1 VVGIRFRPQPRLH
14 PNHRLWME
22 TSRRFSLKAIYEKAM
37 KLPDSAQTLI
47 PEAQCQPDFLYEA
60 SKVAVFCDGSVHD
73 TAEQQKRDQIK
84 RDNLEFNSP
93 YSVFSIRY
101 DQDLSQQLADLASL
115 I

>member
-1 VVGIRFRPQPRLH
+1 
-14 PNHRLWME
+14 
-22 TSRRFSLKAIYEKAM
+22 M

-47 PEAQCQPDFLYEA
+47 PEANCKPDFLYEE

-73 TAEQQKRDQIK
+73 TAQQRQQDRIQ
-84 RDNLEFNSP
+84 RDNLDFNSP